1 MRAFPSMLKFSCRL
15 NLYSLQI
22 QIIQLSTHLIY
33 PGNILPAQRI
43 RSESCTKFCWRQWCQ
58 HLTAKAWA
66 SAIRHIIS
74 SCRWRSWRF
83 DQKPAKEKC
92 FIRRLPPHSQVLT
105 NVQYGF
111 VFIAT
116 SGATV
121 FDCRQASG
129 DFDVS
134 QIKAVSMIPDPYYR
148 ICRFACGFG
157 KCELIIYSS
166 SGSKP
171 TLNSSALF
179 GVLSIAN
186 WLIILFPASGIYLY
200 ETPFR
205 VKPLAILDAPVSA
218 RFASVCKLAT
228 SIISQRVLRLF
239 TSRIK
244 GLWLWVS

>member
-1 MRAFPSMLKFSCRL
+1 
-15 NLYSLQI
+15 
-22 QIIQLSTHLIY
+22 
-33 PGNILPAQRI
+33 
-43 RSESCTKFCWRQWCQ
+43 
-58 HLTAKAWA
+58 
-66 SAIRHIIS
+66 
-74 SCRWRSWRF
+74 
-83 DQKPAKEKC
+83 
-92 FIRRLPPHSQVLT
+92 
-105 NVQYGF
+105 
-111 VFIAT
+111 
-116 SGATV
+116 
-121 FDCRQASG
+121 
-129 DFDVS
+129 
-134 QIKAVSMIPDPYYR
+134 MIPDPYYR

-228 SIISQRVLRLF
+228 PILSQRPPLIYFADQRTMFMSFLIQLGRSSIGPHCNAISNFKRNLSALQQIWLLSTKACAAIAIKDFRAGALCALNLIPIAIRISFKRKAGCVSQPSNRRFPFGGAGARHFLR
-239 TSRIK
+239 TSSSNCR
-244 GLWLWVS
+244 S

>member
-1 MRAFPSMLKFSCRL
+1 MPYGTSSPAAADAVEG
-15 NLYSLQI
+15 
-22 QIIQLSTHLIY
+22 LI
-33 PGNILPAQRI
+33 
-43 RSESCTKFCWRQWCQ
+43 K
-58 HLTAKAWA
+58 
-66 SAIRHIIS
+66 
-74 SCRWRSWRF
+74 
-83 DQKPAKEKC
+83 KPAKENC

-129 DFDVS
+129 DSDVS

-166 SGSKP
+166 SVSKP
-171 TLNSSALF
+171 TSNSSALF

-228 SIISQRVLRLF
+228 PILSQLSSAYLLRGSKDYVYEFLNTAWPIF
-239 TSRIK
+239 DWPS
-244 GLWLWVS
+244 LHCDFQF

>member
-1 MRAFPSMLKFSCRL
+1 M
-15 NLYSLQI
+15 
-22 QIIQLSTHLIY
+22 
-33 PGNILPAQRI
+33 
-43 RSESCTKFCWRQWCQ
+43 
-58 HLTAKAWA
+58 
-66 SAIRHIIS
+66 
-74 SCRWRSWRF
+74 
-83 DQKPAKEKC
+83 
-92 FIRRLPPHSQVLT
+92 PPHSQVLT

-228 SIISQRVLRLF
+228 SIISQRPPLIYFADQRTMIMSFLIQLGR
-239 TSRIK
+239 SSIGPHCNAISNLKRNLSMHCNK
-244 GLWLWVS
+244 YGY

>member
-1 MRAFPSMLKFSCRL
+1 M
-15 NLYSLQI
+15 
-22 QIIQLSTHLIY
+22 
-33 PGNILPAQRI
+33 
-43 RSESCTKFCWRQWCQ
+43 
-58 HLTAKAWA
+58 
-66 SAIRHIIS
+66 
-74 SCRWRSWRF
+74 
-83 DQKPAKEKC
+83 
-92 FIRRLPPHSQVLT
+92 
-105 NVQYGF
+105 
-111 VFIAT
+111 FIAT

-205 VKPLAILDAPVSA
+205 VKPLAILDAPMSA
-218 RFASVCKLAT
+218 RFASVLQACYFHPFPT
-228 SIISQRVLRLF
+228 SSAYLLRGSKDYDYEFLNTAWPIF
-239 TSRIK
+239 DWPSLQCDFK
-244 GLWLWVS
+244 F